1 MGRKRAWTAVRI
13 VLALALPAAGLQIG
27 SAQSAAAA
35 RKPRNAL
42 EDLDRVGKRNVTGLL
57 NVFTLR
63 EEISLG
69 RNYAQ
74 RINGGLRIVEDPL
87 IAEYVN
93 RLGQNIG
100 RNSDVKVP
108 LDIRVVRDRQINA
121 FALPGG
127 FFYVNTGL
135 IRFARDEAELAGVM
149 GHEIAHIAGRHATRQ
164 ISRGVLVNAT
174 AEALLRTY
182 GGNNLGTLIAL
193 NAANVALPLTFL
205 KFSRTFEK
213 KADFLGMQYLY
224 KAGYDPLAM
233 VSFFERLSAEERS
246 GRRSIPAFFRSH
258 PLSAKRVKLVQKA
271 IDELLPA
278 RPQYAV
284 SNSEFE
290 AVKAR
295 IAELFDEKR

>member
-1 MGRKRAWTAVRI
+1 MTAVRI

-27 SAQSAAAA
+27 SAQSAAA

-108 LDIRVVRDRQINA
+108 LDIRVVHDRQINA

-135 IRFARDEAELAGVM
+135 IRFARNEAELAGVM

-224 KAGYDPLAM
+224 KAGYDPPAM
-233 VSFFERLSAEERS
+233 VSFFERLSAEDRS

>member
-1 MGRKRAWTAVRI
+1 MTAVRI

-27 SAQSAAAA
+27 SAQSAAAG

-258 PLSAKRVKLVQKA
+258 PLSSKRVKLVQKA

>member
-1 MGRKRAWTAVRI
+1 M
-13 VLALALPAAGLQIG
+13 
-27 SAQSAAAA
+27 
-35 RKPRNAL
+35 
-42 EDLDRVGKRNVTGLL
+42 
-57 NVFTLR
+57 
-63 EEISLG
+63 
-69 RNYAQ
+69 
-74 RINGGLRIVEDPL
+74 
-87 IAEYVN
+87 
-93 RLGQNIG
+93 
-100 RNSDVKVP
+100 
-108 LDIRVVRDRQINA
+108 
-121 FALPGG
+121 
-127 FFYVNTGL
+127 
-135 IRFARDEAELAGVM
+135 
-149 GHEIAHIAGRHATRQ
+149 
-164 ISRGVLVNAT
+164 LVNAT